1 MKKGVWP
8 VGPEAAT
15 RYLGVNTA
23 TTPANVGPPQPGKQ
37 ATSVGISGKTLPPPP
52 VAPVSPRKSPGEVT
66 AREAVSKFIEA
77 KYGPH
82 AVNDPNLIE
91 ELKSSAI
98 LSAYEFL
105 MLVNQ
110 RAPNNLQTLSEAK
123 RLLRQALE
131 TVEGRAEISDRFLAR
146 EYLKLT
152 DTIMELERRVNDP
165 RGKPLTEQ
173 EKQNVREI
181 IREAGVA
188 ADENYVAWIKARDN
202 NSGSNL
208 EPYGDA
214 QFCEYSV
221 DFNALIHF
229 TRGHIRSA
237 KSYVEQLDR
246 RAQSPAT
253 QSP

>member
-1 MKKGVWP
+1 MR
-8 VGPEAAT
+8 PEE
-15 RYLGVNTA
+15 A
-23 TTPANVGPPQPGKQ
+23 TTYRGVSTAMTPATVAPPPAGKQ
-37 ATSVGISGKTLPPPP
+37 ATSVGISGKTPPPPP
-52 VAPVSPRKSPGEVT
+52 VAPVSPRKSPEEVT

-82 AVNDPNLIE
+82 AVNDPKLIE

-110 RAPNNLQTLSEAK
+110 RAPYDLQTLSQAK
-123 RLLRQALE
+123 GLLRQALE
-131 TVEGRAEISDRFLAR
+131 TVQGRAEISDGFLAR
-146 EYLKLT
+146 EYSKLT
-152 DTIMELERRVNDP
+152 DTIMELERRVKDP

-173 EKQNVREI
+173 EQQNVREL
-181 IREAGVA
+181 IREAGEA
-188 ADENYVAWIKARDN
+188 ADESYGAWIKARDN
-202 NSGSNL
+202 NSGTDL

-214 QFCEYSV
+214 MLCKNSV
-221 DFNALIHF
+221 AFNALIHF
-229 TRGHIRSA
+229 TRGYIRSA
-237 KSYVEQLDR
+237 ESYIEQLDR